1 MTKQVMGHYTKRI
14 PMPYSFDEK
23 MIVCTAAY
31 CQGDLKTSNNATWK
45 SFIGF
50 WNIGT
55 STRVVAWSYSCHYA
69 RLFGE
74 NSRNLLRVL
83 CWTFFFG
90 CFSLLTYI
98 SVAIIWVGLLWFYH
112 SLILSNIFSPRN
124 ILNFLTFSVSIPHEE
139 KKLS

>member
-1 MTKQVMGHYTKRI
+1 MTKQIMGHYTKRI

-50 WNIGT
+50 WNVGT
-55 STRVVAWSYSCHYA
+55 STRVVASSYSCHYA

-74 NSRNLLRVL
+74 ISRNLLRVL
-83 CWTFFFG
+83 CWTFFWLFQFIDLHFCG
-90 CFSLLTYI
+90 YNLSR
-98 SVAIIWVGLLWFYH
+98 SP
-112 SLILSNIFSPRN
+112 LILPLPYSLEHLFTRN
-124 ILNFLTFSVSIPHEE
+124 ILNFLTLSVSIPHEE
-139 KKLS
+139 KN